1 MYLVWVIIKLVLALL
16 AGYLLGSANT
26 SLIVGKFYGVDV
38 RKHGSGNAGT
48 TNTLRTLGKLPA
60 LLVIIGDLLKGI
72 LACVAGYYI
81 FKAGLNA
88 AEPDWLKEHM
98 AIGVLTGGTGSVLG
112 HNWPLY
118 FGFKGGKG
126 VLTTFAVI
134 LIAAPIQGLILLG
147 IFLVVVALTRYVS
160 LGSIIAA
167 AVFPFLIAFMGKG
180 LEYIVFAVFVAV
192 LVILR
197 HSSNIKRLLNGTE
210 NKLGD
215 KKREA

>member
-1 MYLVWVIIKLVLALL
+1 MYLGWVVIKVVLALL
-16 AGYLLGSANT
+16 VGYLLGSANT

-38 RKHGSGNAGT
+38 RKHGSGNAGM

-72 LACVAGYYI
+72 LACVVGYYI
-81 FKAGLNA
+81 FKSGLNA
-88 AEPDWLKEHM
+88 AEPDGLKEHI
-98 AIGVLTGGTGSVLG
+98 ALGVLAGGTGAVLG

-134 LIAAPIQGLILLG
+134 LMAAPIQGLILLG

-160 LGSIIAA
+160 LGSITAA
-167 AVFPFLIAFMGKG
+167 AVFPFLTAFMGKEP
-180 LEYIVFAVFVAV
+180 EYIVFAVFVAL

-197 HSSNIKRLLNGTE
+197 HGSNITRLIKGTE
-210 NKLGD
+210 NKLGH
-215 KKREA
+215 KKGIV